1 MTVQYTVDELR
12 LRLATCQI
20 TFENSAEYWLLRCC
34 ELAFTAL
41 ERGDYGVGAVLLD
54 AQGQCLAEA
63 GNRVFSDYYNSA
75 AHAEMLVLDQ
85 FEKHYPNDRS
95 RDKLHLITSLEP
107 CPMCSTRILAAGVG
121 KVTILACDPEGG
133 ALLHCDKLPPAWRN
147 LAQLPIIHLLDGEN
161 PLAKLAADIAFA
173 QANLRRQ
180 KLIHS
185 IRP

>member
-20 TFENSAEYWLLRCC
+20 TFEHSAEHWLLRCC
-34 ELAFTAL
+34 ELAFMAL

-54 AQGQCLAEA
+54 AQEQCLVEE

-85 FEKHYPNDRS
+85 FEKHYPDERG

-107 CPMCSTRILAAGVG
+107 CPMCTARILAAGVG
-121 KVTILACDPEGG
+121 KITVLARDSEGG

-147 LAQLPIIHLLDGEN
+147 LAQLPIIHMLDGDHL
-161 PLAKLAADIAFA
+161 LAKLAADIAFA
-173 QANLRRQ
+173 QADLRRQ
-180 KLIHS
+180 KLIRS